1 MMYEVIVPKNVQKV
15 IDALSDEKL
24 RDRIEEKLEALIE
37 DPYPNGIVKMKG
49 HNTRYRIRIG
59 DYRVIYDINDG
70 KLLILIVNFQH
81 RREVYKDRA

>member
-24 RDRIEEKLEALIE
+24 RDRIEEKLEALVE
-37 DPYPNGIVKMKG
+37 DPRPDGVVKIKG

-59 DYRVIYDINDG
+59 DYRVIYDVNDG
-70 KLLILIVNFQH
+70 KLLILVVNFQH
-81 RREVYKDRA
+81 RREVYKNLA